1 MSPAAA
7 APSQAHPK
15 ATQKRDETP
24 MSKPNKKRY
33 VMSQVRQQFSEAV
46 GGEDI
51 EVELNNGEVLT
62 FPHPLFADD
71 EWSNRVDEAETNRA
85 KAHAILG
92 DEQYDKFVAAG
103 HQDADVALLFLAVQQ
118 DMQGQV
124 KKRPTRS

>member
-1 MSPAAA
+1 
-7 APSQAHPK
+7 
-15 ATQKRDETP
+15 

-33 VMSQVRQQFSEAV
+33 VMSQVREQFSEAV

-51 EVELNNGEVLT
+51 EVELSNGEVLT

-71 EWSNRVDEAETNRA
+71 EWATRVDEAESNRD

-92 DEQYDKFVAAG
+92 NEQYDKFVAAG

-124 KKRPTRS
+124 KRRPTRS

>member
-1 MSPAAA
+1 
-7 APSQAHPK
+7 
-15 ATQKRDETP
+15 
-24 MSKPNKKRY
+24 MSKPNRRRY
-33 VMSQVRQQFSEAV
+33 RMAEVRQQFADAV

-51 EVELNNGEVLT
+51 EVELSNGEVLT

-71 EWSNRVDEAETNRA
+71 EWSTTVDEAESNRD

-92 DEQYDKFVAAG
+92 DEQYEKFVAAG

-124 KKRPTRS
+124 KRRPTRS

>member
-1 MSPAAA
+1 
-7 APSQAHPK
+7 
-15 ATQKRDETP
+15 

-33 VMSQVRQQFSEAV
+33 ILSQVREQYEEAV
-46 GGEDI
+46 GP
-51 EVELNNGEVLT
+51 EVEFELKNGEVLT

-71 EWSNRVDEAETNRA
+71 EWSNAVDAAETNRE

-92 DEQYDKFVAAG
+92 AEQYDKFVAAG
-103 HQDADVALLFLAVQQ
+103 HQDMEMALLFLAVQQ

>member
-1 MSPAAA
+1 
-7 APSQAHPK
+7 
-15 ATQKRDETP
+15 

-33 VMSQVRQQFSEAV
+33 KLSEVKQQFVEAV
-46 GGEDI
+46 GP
-51 EVELNNGEVLT
+51 EVEFELDNGETLT

-71 EWSNRVDEAETNRA
+71 EWSEKVDAAETNRA

-103 HQDADVALLFLAVQQ
+103 HQDMEMALLFLAVQQ

-124 KKRPTRS
+124 KNRPTRS

>member
-1 MSPAAA
+1 
-7 APSQAHPK
+7 
-15 ATQKRDETP
+15 

-33 VMSQVRQQFSEAV
+33 VLSQVKQQFEEAV
-46 GGEDI
+46 GP
-51 EVELNNGEVLT
+51 EVEFELDNGEVLT

-71 EWSNRVDEAETNRA
+71 EWSNAVDAAETNRD

-103 HQDADVALLFLAVQQ
+103 HQDMEMALLFLAVQQ

-124 KKRPTRS
+124 KRRPTRS

>member
-1 MSPAAA
+1 
-7 APSQAHPK
+7 
-15 ATQKRDETP
+15 

-33 VMSQVRQQFSEAV
+33 VMQQVREQFSDAV
-46 GGEDI
+46 GGENI

-71 EWSNRVDEAETNRA
+71 EWSTKVDEAESNRD

-92 DEQYDKFVAAG
+92 PEQYDKFVAAG
-103 HQDADVALLFLAVQQ
+103 HQDSDVALLFLAVQQ

-124 KKRPTRS
+124 KRRPTRS